1 MNYVY
6 IIRCADDTL
15 YTGWT
20 NDLQSRLDIHN
31 AGKGARYTKS
41 RLPVELV
48 YWEVFDSKQEA
59 MKREH
64 QIKRLTRAKKLRL
77 INSKEKGGRV

>member
-1 MNYVY
+1 MNCIYVL
-6 IIRCADDTL
+6 RCADDTL

-64 QIKRLTRAKKLRL
+64 QIKRLTRAKKLKL
-77 INSKEKGGRV
+77 INSKEKR

>member
-1 MNYVY
+1 MNCIYVL
-6 IIRCADDTL
+6 RCADDTL

-20 NDLQSRLDIHN
+20 NDLQSRLGIHN

-64 QIKRLTRAKKLRL
+64 QIKRLTRAKKLKL
-77 INSKEKGGRV
+77 INSKEKR